1 MKNSFRQILPL
12 FSLINLLFYWICR
25 LVSQQK
31 VKEFMRHYV
40 TVLILITVLACSGVP
55 DISSIATT
63 EPEYRYDNLPD
74 LANEDTAIS
83 KYRAISQWSKLDINY
98 FFVNDTSKLEG
109 ETERDLVRQAFG
121 LWAQETPLT
130 FTEVSSQAEADIVVG
145 WASGDHGDGDPFDGP
160 GDVLAHASFPN
171 PYDDSQVFLHFDED
185 ERWVNSASAN
195 VDLLTVA
202 AHEIGH
208 TLGLAHSSDPNAL
221 MYPSYGGPHRFLGQ
235 DDIAGAQALYG
246 VASAPAE
253 APEAPPSNATPPSS
267 AEADAD
273 QDGISD
279 ENEVLVTGTDPN
291 NEDSDND
298 GLGDGVEVANRMNPL
313 DPDMDKDGTS
323 DGQEVANGTDPLF
336 PEQAD
341 IPQELEDEIS
351 DFLTQAIEL
360 QIEAYQAGDA
370 SVASSIMAG
379 TVLDNLIAD
388 IDSLNAQGLASISEI
403 DYYESYINDIRVLSN
418 TQIEVDTCEVWTTS
432 LYRRSDG
439 ELIQS
444 GDPALLPQTIT
455 IQQLNGGWFITAV
468 NFQSAPAFCS

>member
-1 MKNSFRQILPL
+1 MKHSARQIILVL
-12 FSLINLLFYWICR
+12 TLL
-25 LVSQQK
+25 
-31 VKEFMRHYV
+31 
-40 TVLILITVLACSGVP
+40 TALACSGLPGV
-55 DISSIATT
+55 SSTPAT
-63 EPEYRYDNLPD
+63 EPEYRYDDLP
-74 LANEDTAIS
+74 APVNEDSVIS
-83 KYRAISQWSKLDINY
+83 KYRAITQWSKLDINY
-98 FFVNDTSKLEG
+98 FFVNDTNKLDG
-109 ETERDLVRQAFG
+109 DSERELVRQAFG

-130 FTEVSSQAEADIVVG
+130 FTEVASRAEADIVIG

-185 ERWVNSASAN
+185 ERWVNSESAN

-208 TLGLAHSSDPNAL
+208 TLGLAHSSDPSAL
-221 MYPSYGGPHRFLGQ
+221 MYPSYGGPHRFLDS
-235 DDIAGAQALYG
+235 DDIAGAQSLYG
-246 VASAPAE
+246 VASAPPE
-253 APEAPPSNATPPSS
+253 APEAPPNNETPPPS

-291 NEDSDND
+291 NEDSDSD
-298 GLGDGVEVANRMNPL
+298 GLSDGVEVQNRMNPL

-341 IPQELEDEIS
+341 VPQELEDQIS
-351 DFLTQAIEL
+351 EFLTRAIEL
-360 QIEAYQAGDA
+360 QIEAYQTGDA

-379 TVLDNLIAD
+379 SVLDNLMAEIE
-388 IDSLNAQGLASISEI
+388 SLNAQGLASISEI
-403 DYYESYINDIRVLSN
+403 DYYESYIHDIRVLSN

-444 GDPALLPQTIT
+444 GDPTLLPQTLT
-455 IQQLNGGWFITAV
+455 LQRLDAGWFITSV
-468 NFQSAPAFCS
+468 NFQNAPAFCS